1 MMNKVKQTFH
11 NSDANSQ
18 CQYLI
23 TTPIDLIVNGSL
35 NDKSMI
41 KHVYD
46 KYMHT

>member
-11 NSDANSQ
+11 NSDAYSQ

-23 TTPIDLIVNGSL
+23 TTTIDLIVNGSL